1 MITPIRNI
9 SFNIIKKQSKL
20 NKNNKNEVGQ
30 TFLCINSS
38 KLNFTG
44 YLSYAPKVSFEYG
57 VENNFFQLPKKTLE
71 DGTEV
76 QFQPD
81 KEQLECA
88 KYLSEGKN
96 VVFEAPTGIGK
107 TAVAHF
113 IMTKNLA
120 ERKKSVYTVPIKAL
134 ANDKYDEFCKIY
146 GEQNVGIL
154 TGDRKINPNALIV
167 IMTTEIFDNQAK
179 TMTVSEA
186 KKHGT
191 VIFDEVHNITDKDR
205 GMVWENSIVN
215 AGLLGIQMLALSA
228 TIGNSDEF
236 TSWIDSVSSRETVK
250 VSVSPDKRPVP
261 LKYYL
266 YADDGA
272 KGKKFYPIMLGEVDI
287 SRNLPDMSQTIIDI
301 IYNAQQEGFERAFVD
316 EQNKKRKEQNELIS
330 IEQYNANENYRYEIK
345 SRLEEE
351 FGENWITI
359 DFSDEENR
367 EKLKEMF
374 IYLSGADMEQID
386 LAASRN
392 GVKSLS
398 DRQKRALNIIFELDK
413 NSQMTISDEDYEI
426 AYCKLRKAVG
436 SIKCDTESFKKQLRE
451 KFPHLTKTQLD
462 LIPELLSTPGVKN
475 VQNIQKGVKQI
486 NYASFIR
493 KLAKKDM
500 LPAIIFKLSQRECEE
515 TAEELLQPQKDD
527 EIEDGTGKSFS
538 INNEPLDL
546 LNENEKEQ
554 IRQIFNKYEERGV
567 YLGSDNQKEMLLRGY
582 AVHHA
587 GKLPQY
593 KKLVE
598 ELFSK
603 KLIKVVFATSTLGA
617 GINMPAKTVVMS
629 SVNYKR
635 LDSKTRKIKETYVT
649 SSEFKQM
656 TGRAGRRGIDEVG
669 YVVLYGLTPDEVVNN
684 ASTSKT
690 SLKTGDL
697 RVAYELMKSEPEPL
711 ISAARPDPVS
721 LILDYYAKKGN
732 KTRKLWDI
740 VNTSFRVYTAE
751 DKDKTGEQFYRE
763 LENYTQILLGMDYLT
778 KDYETN
784 DYVLTPK
791 GKILSKSQSL
801 NPLLLSSLVC
811 NEKLQNISAL
821 QLAQIAGHLQGASPK
836 PDMRQ
841 FKELIAQKLD
851 IAKIDN
857 SKADISL
864 DDFEKARQIV
874 QSVDD
879 TIAKRLLN
887 KGVDSDDVIYS
898 DTFAGMVTYL
908 FACYNETKPEDSID
922 NFEKISMDLD
932 IDLSEF
938 KNSNKEYERRSTEG
952 NIYKIIAGSIATL
965 RQVIEICSFAL
976 ANEEDFP
983 NVFYWENLRKLAQ
996 EAIGLLDR
1004 EPINNDPNYANQRK
1018 ADK

>member
-20 NKNNKNEVGQ
+20 NKNNKNKVGQ

-38 KLNFTG
+38 RLNFTG
-44 YLSYAPKVSFEYG
+44 HSSFAPKVSFEYG

-71 DGTEV
+71 DGTQV

-88 KYLSEGKN
+88 KHLSDGKN

-120 ERKKSVYTVPIKAL
+120 ERKKSVYTVPTKAL

-215 AGLLGIQMLALSA
+215 AGLLGIQILALSA

-266 YADDGA
+266 HAEDGV
-272 KGKKFYPIMLGEVDI
+272 KGEKFYPIMLGEVDI
-287 SRNLPDMSQTIIDI
+287 SQSLPDMSQTIINI
-301 IYNAQQEGFERAFVD
+301 IYNARQEGFERKSR
-316 EQNKKRKEQNELIS
+316 N
-330 IEQYNANENYRYEIK
+330 EQYKMGGAEQYSADENYKDEIK
-345 SRLEEE
+345 LRLEEV
-351 FGENWITI
+351 FGKNWITI

-367 EKLKEMF
+367 EKLREKF
-374 IYLSGADMEQID
+374 NYLSGADIEQID
-386 LAASRN
+386 LAAKN

-413 NSQMTISDEDYEI
+413 NSKTTVSDKDYEI
-426 AYCKLRKAVG
+426 AYNKLRKTIGPV
-436 SIKCDTESFKKQLRE
+436 KCDTEAFKEKIRE
-451 KFPHLTKTQLD
+451 KFPKLTKTQLD

-493 KLAKKDM
+493 KLDKKDM

-515 TAEELLQPQKDD
+515 AAEGLLQSQKDD
-527 EIEDGTGKSFS
+527 EIEDGTGKSFG

-554 IRQIFNKYEERGV
+554 IRQIFNKYEEKGV
-567 YLGSDNQKEMLLRGY
+567 YLGSDVQKEMLLRGY

-635 LDSKTRKIKETYVT
+635 LDSKTKKLEETYVT

-684 ASTSKT
+684 ASTSET

-697 RVAYELMKSEPEPL
+697 RVAYVLMKSEPEPL
-711 ISAARPDPVS
+711 VSSARPDPVS
-721 LILDYYAKKGN
+721 LVLNYYAKN
-732 KTRKLWDI
+732 KENQTRGLWDI
-740 VNTSFRVYTAE
+740 VNTSFRVYTAK

-763 LENYTQILLGMDYLT
+763 LENYTQILLGMGYLI
-778 KDYETN
+778 KDCATN
-784 DYVLTPK
+784 NYVLTPK
-791 GKILSKSQSL
+791 GKILSKSESL

-836 PDMRQ
+836 PDMSE
-841 FKELIAQKLD
+841 FKELIAQKID

-857 SKADISL
+857 AKVDISI
-864 DDFEKARQIV
+864 DDFVKARQIV
-874 QSVDD
+874 QSVDN
-879 TIAKRLLN
+879 TIAERLLN
-887 KGVDSDDVIYS
+887 KGVDSDDVVYS

-908 FACYNETKPEDSID
+908 FACYNEAKPEDSID
-922 NFEKISMDLD
+922 NFEKISTDLD
-932 IDLSEF
+932 VDLSEF
-938 KNSNKEYERRSTEG
+938 KNSNKEYVRRSTEG
-952 NIYKIIAGSIATL
+952 NIYKIIAGSISTL
-965 RQVIEICSFAL
+965 KQIIEICEFAL
-976 ANEEDFP
+976 KNEEDFS
-983 NVFYWENLRKLAQ
+983 NVFYWENLKETAH
-996 EAIGLLDR
+996 EAIKLLNK
-1004 EPINNDPNYANQRK
+1004 EPINNDPNYANQSGK
-1018 ADK
+1018 IN